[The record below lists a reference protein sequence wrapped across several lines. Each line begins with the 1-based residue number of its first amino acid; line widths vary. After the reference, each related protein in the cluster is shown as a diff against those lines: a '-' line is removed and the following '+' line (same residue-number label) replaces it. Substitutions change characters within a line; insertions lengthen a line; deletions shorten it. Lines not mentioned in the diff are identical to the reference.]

1 VKKAVLVLVLAA
13 ALPLSAQS
21 APDGRPPILR
31 NVSIEQRLNQPLPL
45 DLRFRDEA
53 GRAVALGDYFGKRPV
68 VLVLAYYDCPMLC
81 TQVLNGL
88 VAAMRILSFDA
99 GREYEVVTVSF
110 DPRDDPADARAK
122 KEPYVARY
130 GRAGASAG
138 WHFLTGEPAAIAGL
152 AEAVGFRYAWDEK
165 LEQFA
170 HASAIYV
177 ATREGRLSRY
187 FYGIE
192 YAPRDLRL
200 ALVEAS
206 RGKIGTP
213 VDQLLLYCYHY
224 DPAAG
229 RYGAVVM
236 NMVRVAGVAFV
247 LLLSG
252 FLFLMWRREKR
263 RLGQS
268 PHPAPSPGLLQPPHP
283 RPLSGRSLREDATF
297 GRGRNILSARGDPSR
312 TPGEREGRR

>member
-1 VKKAVLVLVLAA
+1 MRRIVRAIVM
-13 ALPLSAQS
+13 SAFAMPIFAQ
-21 APDGRPPILR
+21 ATPDGRPPILR
-31 NVSIEQRLNQPLPL
+31 NVSIEQRLDTRLPL
-45 DLRFRDEA
+45 DLGFKDES
-53 GRAVALGDYFGKRPV
+53 GRAVHLRDYFGKRPV

-88 VAAMRILSFDA
+88 VSAMRILSFDA

-110 DPRDDPADARAK
+110 DPRDDPSDARAK

-130 GRAGASAG
+130 GRPGAAAG
-138 WHFLTGEPAAIAGL
+138 WHFLTGEPKAIAAL
-152 AEAVGFRYAWDEK
+152 SESVGFRYAWDER

-177 ATREGRLSRY
+177 ATPDGRLSRY

-224 DPAAG
+224 DPGSG

-236 NMVRVAGVAFV
+236 NMVRLGGIVFV
-247 LLLSG
+247 VILSTFLLV
-252 FLFLMWRREKR
+252 MWRRER
-263 RLGQS
+263 R
-268 PHPAPSPGLLQPPHP
+268 
-283 RPLSGRSLREDATF
+283 R
-297 GRGRNILSARGDPSR
+297 ARAGDPSFPVSR
-312 TPGEREGRR
+312 LPFPDA